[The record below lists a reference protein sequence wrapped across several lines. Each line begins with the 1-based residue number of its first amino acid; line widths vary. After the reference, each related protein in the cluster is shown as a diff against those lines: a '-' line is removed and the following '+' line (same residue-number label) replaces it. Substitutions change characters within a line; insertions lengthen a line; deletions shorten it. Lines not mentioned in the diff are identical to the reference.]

1 MEVLMSE
8 LKVKEDESSFA
19 GLMSA
24 AFASGFTTSTLNGF
38 EVNYSLFIGSFDIVH
53 ALISFIIFSI
63 LFYPFNRFFGWLY
76 SASPKNEK

>member
-1 MEVLMSE
+1 MPES
-8 LKVKEDESSFA
+8 KIKEDESSFT

-38 EVNYSLFIGSFDIVH
+38 ETSYSFFIGSFDVVH
-53 ALISFIIFSI
+53 ALISFIIFSV

-76 SASPKNEK
+76 SASPNNKK